1 MKKEPFSARGIY
13 EDLLKE
19 VIFDLSLEDW
29 VGKDREKHA
38 VGQGFRMNNGLKT
51 ETSGLFRNWQ
61 SRRIENVPW
70 WWNWDPAKEM
80 ENPGRYSKNCT
91 RAILWF
97 EGLSYHSHGNIW
109 ISFWA
114 LPDPPSCQA
123 HLAKQRSLPPA
134 FVSFCVCIMPRVT
147 PQASASGS
155 LWVPHFC

>member
-1 MKKEPFSARGIY
+1 MRLWVTQSGQRNKPIIWGRIWSGFSLNTVRKMKKEPFSARGIY

-91 RAILWF
+91 RAIY
-97 EGLSYHSHGNIW
+97 GLKDSVTTPMETSE
-109 ISFWA
+109 F
-114 LPDPPSCQA
+114 PSELCQTLL
-123 HLAKQRSLPPA
+123 LAKP
-134 FVSFCVCIMPRVT
+134 I
-147 PQASASGS
+147 
-155 LWVPHFC
+155 